1 MEDST
6 TETTRSGVK
15 KKIEDFAGGGLK
27 HAEEILSDLW
37 EIANGD
43 GDLSAPTYTAP
54 AVSPPATFPLMFMK
68 FVPRAPR
75 MYWVLVRH
83 TGHL

>member
-37 EIANGD
+37 EVANGD
-43 GDLSAPTYTAP
+43 GDLSAPPNTAP
-54 AVSPPATFPLMFMK
+54 AVSPPTTFL
-68 FVPRAPR
+68 
-75 MYWVLVRH
+75 L
-83 TGHL
+83 